1 MKTLTL
7 KLPNDLHRK
16 VCKLAAIAH
25 RSPAQLA
32 FKEIQALAVQGHD
45 ERDLDFIIPFFV
57 YRTKETAAKVAQAT
71 NAFMGRKFDKY
82 DVAGPDEDGN
92 FSVLTEEESGV
103 IANIIPFSAPVDYRL
118 QEGSDDDQPRAS

>member
-32 FKEIQALAVQGHD
+32 FKEIEALAVQGHD
-45 ERDLDFIIPFFV
+45 ERDLDFIIPFFN
-57 YRTKETAAKVAQAT
+57 YRTKETATKVAQAT
-71 NAFMGRKFDKY
+71 NAFMGRKFDNY
-82 DVAGPDEDGN
+82 DVVGPDEDGN
-92 FSVLTEEESGV
+92 FSVLTEEERTRGV
-103 IANIIPFSAPVDYRL
+103 TNIIPFSAPVDYRL
-118 QEGSDDDQPRAS
+118 QEGSDDQPRAS